1 MTLTSII
8 LDDLDQ
14 HDLRWPWPVLS

>member
-1 MTLTSII
+1 LTRII

-14 HDLRWPWPVLS
+14 HDLRWHWPVLS